1 MLLGLTQC
9 GGISTPNRAAQTFR
23 QALHVSNQARAFDVV
38 AERLRLMSGVPDQ
51 VMPITL
57 DTELFGDLRLHG
69 HDLWEFALWLQS
81 EFGVQGSF
89 WPNRYGPRRL
99 TLAS

>member
-1 MLLGLTQC
+1 
-9 GGISTPNRAAQTFR
+9 
-23 QALHVSNQARAFDVV
+23 
-38 AERLRLMSGVPDQ
+38 MSGVPDQ

-89 WPNRYGPRRL
+89 WPNRYGPPETYSRFLMPALRKLFGLRGPQYQSLSVRDVLLAIEARRWPD
-99 TLAS
+99 